1 MGTYEMS
8 AEERDWLETYDIT
21 EFDRPS
27 VAADMAVFSIM
38 ETAGRETPDRKN
50 YRKDPEKC
58 LKLLL
63 IRRGSFPFKNR
74 WALPGGFCRRGESTQ
89 ETAMRELQEE
99 TGVRDAYLRP
109 FAIFSEAGRD
119 PRGWIISHAFLT
131 LINGECYRVH
141 EGSDAWE
148 ARWFRVDLKKEEN
161 DRAIAAD
168 CAGITNTY
176 TLYLS
181 DAEDSGVMLTAV
193 IREARRFRNYH
204 ETVRYEIV
212 DAGGLAF
219 DHASVILCAFL
230 DLRRQAEA
238 GGTIVFDLMPELF
251 TLSEL
256 QKAYETVLGRPL
268 LTANFR
274 RKIAPLVTETQE
286 AAAGAG
292 HRPARLF
299 RRNLDA
305 FYC

>member
-1 MGTYEMS
+1 MGTYAMS
-8 AEERDWLETYDIT
+8 AEERAWLETYHIAD
-21 EFDRPS
+21 FDRPS

-38 ETAGRETPDRKN
+38 GTEMRETAERKN

-63 IRRGSFPFKNR
+63 IRRGSHPFKNR

-89 ETAMRELQEE
+89 ETARRELQEE

-109 FAIFSEAGRD
+109 FAIFSEVDRD

-131 LINGECYRVH
+131 LIDGARYRVH

-161 DRAIAAD
+161 DRVIAAD
-168 CAGITNTY
+168 CAGIINTY
-176 TLYLS
+176 TLCLS
-181 DAEDSGVMLTAV
+181 DAEDGGTELTAV
-193 IREARRFRNYH
+193 IREDKRFQNYH
-204 ETVRYEIV
+204 ENLHYEIV
-212 DAGGLAF
+212 NAGGLAF

-230 DLRRQAEA
+230 ELRRQVEA

-256 QKAYETVLGRPL
+256 QKAYEVVLGRTL

-274 RKIAPLVTETQE
+274 RKIAPLVAETQE

-305 FYC
+305 FYR